1 MKVWPLK
8 SKARRSF
15 NFLLLFC
22 EARGPRSQKSLLQVT
37 NMPPV
42 EIQEFPFQ
50 ARDNYQQN
58 RRRHSSTKLNKV
70 SQRSSSAS
78 TFNRNDNIEKQ
89 LCSQSPQMA
98 QLPVHWGN

>member
-8 SKARRSF
+8 SKVRCSI
-15 NFLLLFC
+15 NLLFHFC
-22 EARGPRSQKSLLQVT
+22 EACGPRSQKSLLQVT

-58 RRRHSSTKLNKV
+58 RRHHASTKTNKLNQ
-70 SQRSSSAS
+70 SSSSAI
-78 TFNRNDNIEKQ
+78 NLIE
-89 LCSQSPQMA
+89 MTI
-98 QLPVHWGN
+98 